1 MYDDCLTNYK
11 ILNILYHLVKENPF
25 RNILTYLDTNIVIY
39 YNLYPKRMNKR
50 KILIAL
56 FLTMVMMGSA
66 YAVLGSMTSV
76 NGNTNSTIFLS
87 DLGSSHSANTLTQTQ
102 ATSSAWQ
109 YPTNNVTTEPHYTG
123 GVFKIGQIG
132 NAGSMNPFQETTY
145 CDAYVDCQIWGQT
158 ALYETLPNG
167 TTVPWMASGLTVQ
180 HVGPGNQTYD
190 VLTNSY
196 QNYSYVYTVHIR
208 PYIRWT
214 DWSSQNNTQTYI
226 FSNQTD
232 FCYNGQLVHH
242 TYKSYEPTVMKKYYL
257 QSADVVLNYR
267 IKSFFGDFPNVVN
280 VVPDG
285 NLSVKFFVTRQ
296 TLLLYTDVLSCDVLP
311 YNVWVKH
318 DYTTSGAGLF
328 NYTNTSS
335 TAPFHNTATPGQ
347 GYCGWNLGWNPTT
360 GSAPGMVG
368 AGAFMV
374 SNNFGM
380 PQGQVIPGQHETLYV
395 NPYYFT
401 QYTNATSGLRQFTPK
416 IYEIYMPI
424 YDSVS
429 SEVSAFE
436 KGQIDTTSLAPSP
449 NFLPQLSSTPNS
461 FIYKKLS
468 SAYGYWE
475 LNTAVAPLN
484 ITAFRQA
491 LSYAVPYT
499 YINQVILDGLGYPSS
514 SGINP
519 GNTLYYNTTA
529 PQYTLNMAKAK
540 SLIQS
545 IPGMTFSSSG
555 QLMYQGKQVTL
566 TVQITTGAENPT
578 GVAAIEKTF
587 QYWNTLGIKTV
598 LKQEAFTTLQSNVD
612 TTILSHH
619 KSNLFEI
626 ASEGESTSLS
636 DPILDCQ
643 AHLSPVVG
651 VPDKSYLGPFSSMEV
666 NGKMLSGAQVQQLYC
681 NLINKSIDTN
691 NFAVASQVAKRLD
704 SLIIEQDPVI
714 STGYAT
720 DLIPL
725 SHAFSNY
732 STTYSAA
739 TYLYWFWEYTA
750 IYKNTSVVNVV
761 HKYKLNISESMAYGN
776 VYNGKEYGNITFTV
790 MNGTSPAK
798 NVEIFVG
805 DSSTYGGLV
814 NITPNEIVTNQQGK
828 AVWEFKVVSYLSS
841 LFTGTNAT
849 TGATYSVHNETMQV
863 VASASQLHAPQ
874 TGSASGTINFNI
886 INGPILKSSYFIRNK
901 VYNTTEVQGI
911 QYLEKGQLVFNVSYN
926 GTPYSGASVMLSKSS
941 VIAGLNFSSLS
952 ATTNLAG
959 EAIFNFTV
967 SSKNLTST
975 ELVGDLKNTTITA
988 QIYSNSKTIN
998 NYTMQ
1003 PTLSLAKIY
1012 KKVTSSSDLDIIIGG
1027 GVAGLVIV
1035 VGAASYLLY
1044 FKKKIKKP

>member
-1 MYDDCLTNYK
+1 
-11 ILNILYHLVKENPF
+11 
-25 RNILTYLDTNIVIY
+25 
-39 YNLYPKRMNKR
+39 MNKK

-66 YAVLGSMTSV
+66 YAVLGNMTSAT
-76 NGNTNSTIFLS
+76 GNTNSTNFLRENGNGLNS
-87 DLGSSHSANTLTQTQ
+87 NPLTQTQ
-102 ATSSAWQ
+102 AKSSAWK
-109 YPTNNVTTEPHYTG
+109 YPINNVTNEPHYTG

-167 TTVPWMASGLTVQ
+167 TSVPWMASGLTVQ
-180 HVGPGNQTYD
+180 HVGSGNKTYD
-190 VLTNSY
+190 IATNSY
-196 QNYSYVYTVHIR
+196 QSYSYVYTVHIR
-208 PYIRWT
+208 PYVRWT
-214 DWSSQNNTQTYI
+214 DWSPSNATQTYV
-226 FSNQTD
+226 FSNHTE
-232 FCYNGQLVHH
+232 FCYNGKLVSH
-242 TYKSYEPTVMKKYYL
+242 TYKTYTPTVMKKYYL

-267 IKSFFGDFPNVVN
+267 IKSYLGDFPNVVN

-296 TLLLYTDVLSCDVLP
+296 TLLLYTDILACDILP
-311 YNVWVKH
+311 YNIWVKH

-335 TAPFHNTATPGQ
+335 TAPFHSTASPGQ

-374 SNNFGM
+374 ANSFGM
-380 PQGQVIPGQHETLYV
+380 PQGQVIPGEHETLYV

-401 QYTNATSGLRQFTPK
+401 QYTNASSGLRQFTPK

-429 SEVSAFE
+429 SEISAFE

-519 GNTLYYNTTA
+519 GNTLYYNASA

-540 SLIQS
+540 SLIQG
-545 IPGMTFSSSG
+545 IPGMKYSSTG

-587 QYWNTLGIKTV
+587 QYWNALGVKTV

-651 VPDKSYLGPFSSMEV
+651 IPDKSYLGPFSSMEV
-666 NGKMLSGAQVQQLYC
+666 NGKMLSGNQVQQLYC
-681 NLINKSIDTN
+681 SLINKSINTDSFT
-691 NFAVASQVAKRLD
+691 VASQVAKRID

-739 TYLYWFWEYTA
+739 TYLYWFWEYSA

-761 HKYKLNISESMAYGN
+761 HKYKLSISESTATGN

-814 NITPNEIVTNQQGK
+814 NVTSNEIKTNQQGQ
-828 AVWEFKVVSYLSS
+828 AVWEFKTVSYLSS

-849 TGATYSVHNETMQV
+849 TGATYYVHNETMQV
-863 VASASQLHAPQ
+863 IASASQPHA
-874 TGSASGTINFNI
+874 TETASGSVNISFDI
-886 INGPILKSSYFIRNK
+886 INAPILKSTYFLKNT
-901 VYNTTEVQGI
+901 VYNTTEIHGT
-911 QYLEKGQLVFNVSYN
+911 QYLEKGQLVFSVTYN
-926 GTPYSGASVMLSKSS
+926 GTPYSGATVILSKSS
-941 VIAGLNFSSLS
+941 IVSALNISSFS
-952 ATTNLAG
+952 ATTNSAG
-959 EAIFNFTV
+959 QAVFNFSVTSKDL
-967 SSKNLTST
+967 SSAQ
-975 ELVGDLKNTTITA
+975 LVGDLKNTTITA
-988 QIYSNSKTIN
+988 QIYSNSKKIN
-998 NYTMQ
+998 NFTMQ
-1003 PTLSLAKIY
+1003 PSLSLARAA
-1012 KKVTSSSDLDIIIGG
+1012 VTSSASSAYVDIIIGG
-1027 GVAGLVIV
+1027 IVGAVVVVGVA
-1035 VGAASYLLY
+1035 SYVL
-1044 FKKKIKKP
+1044 FFRKKIKKQ